1 MGRLFFFIREG
12 LRALRRSAAPGLAS
26 IVTVCIT
33 VLLAGVLIPVLQAT
47 NGKNNDVRD
56 QVGLRVFVSDV
67 SSTAR
72 RCRAEASASRRR
84 RTRSTPS
91 ERSSRRFPT

>member
-67 SSTAR
+67 SATGAAR
-72 RCRAEASASRRR
+72 
-84 RTRSTPS
+84 
-91 ERSSRRFPT
+91 